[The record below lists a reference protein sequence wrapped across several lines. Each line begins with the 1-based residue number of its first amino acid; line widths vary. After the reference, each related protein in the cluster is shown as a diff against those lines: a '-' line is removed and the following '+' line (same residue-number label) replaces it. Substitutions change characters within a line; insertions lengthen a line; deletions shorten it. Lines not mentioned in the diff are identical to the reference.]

1 MKEKN
6 LREILEKCSKNE
18 LIEAIMKSGKMT
30 RATLPWLKI
39 IAEIRLHEIDE
50 KVEANLAKGEELTR
64 KFSEMSENLH
74 NYTNDEVL
82 KIRIALVKNHKEWEQ
97 LNRKYDKISKELY
110 E

>member
-6 LREILEKCSKNE
+6 LREALEKCSKNE
-18 LIEAIMKSGKMT
+18 LIEAIVKSGGMT

-50 KVEANLAKGEELTR
+50 KIETNLAESEKLTH
-64 KFSEMSENLH
+64 KFSEMAKNPH

-82 KIRIALVKNHKEWEQ
+82 KVRIALVKNHKEWEQ
-97 LNRKYDKISKELY
+97 LNRKHDKICNELY
-110 E
+110 G